1 MKFIDKKTIQLDKTL
16 NELDL
21 FVLAFVSILES
32 HTSYVI
38 ISGYVSI
45 LFGRA
50 RATED
55 IDIFIPELDE
65 ERFTILYSDLIKG
78 GYWCLNTEEVSEAY
92 GYLKEGIAIRFAR
105 ENETIPNV
113 EIKFARKSHALEALK
128 DFITVATSKGR
139 LRISSLEQQ
148 LAAKRYYLKSDKDF
162 EDARHIEELFSDHID
177 KKKVEAYRRMFE
189 DEMAKAR

>member
-1 MKFIDKKTIQLDKTL
+1 MEFIDRKTIRLDKTL
-16 NELDL
+16 SDLDA
-21 FVLAFVSILES
+21 FVLDFINILER
-32 HTSYVI
+32 HVSYVI

-55 IDIFIPELDE
+55 IDVFVPELDE
-65 ERFTILYSDLIKG
+65 GRFAALYSDLIKE
-78 GYWCLNTEEVSEAY
+78 GYWCLNTEEVGEAY
-92 GYLKEGIAIRFAR
+92 SYLKEGIAIRFAR

-113 EIKFARKSHALEALK
+113 EIKFARKPPAREALK
-128 DFITVATSKGR
+128 DFITVVTSKGR

-148 LAAKRYYLKSDKDF
+148 IAAKRYYLKSDKDF
-162 EDARHIEELFSDHID
+162 EDARHIEELFKEHID

-189 DEMAKAR
+189 HETA